1 MCRASGRPPPR
12 LSDVE
17 LLAELGLPLRPKR
30 GRGEHEHALLALRQQ
45 LRQHDAGL
53 DGLPEADLVR
63 EHAAA
68 AAEAV
73 QGEGRGLHLVG
84 MQVHPRPKEG
94 GQHAFRTPAG
104 AQRELLGQKPGVK
117 ARQGHG
123 TPWGRPQGVPS
134 LAYRRLGRGAAPLGG
149 APAARPRVLVFAGSS
164 RRSFAAKPVRPVL
177 SVALIVAAGGCGPG
191 RCGQSDARAV
201 ARIAGW
207 EQHRSL
213 GAGTLGAWAIDP
225 TKPPAVRARALLALA
240 RLQDADTAPVVVAA
254 CADPDAAARAMAA
267 FAAGELGLAWDGLPD
282 AVRTTLADAVL
293 AAEAHEPDA
302 AARTEQLTALGR
314 LRTPSAMD
322 RLVQR
327 LSAAPEL
334 AEPAVLA
341 LGVAA
346 RAKAPWPEAATP
358 LLTSRLQAHE
368 PQGLRWA
375 AAYALGFAPGS
386 ESRTA
391 LLSALKDEAS
401 EVRAVAAK
409 GLAERGTPSDA
420 QALEPLLLDASS
432 NTAAEAVRTLAK
444 LSTRCQTTALC
455 PPLQVLAELSAAV
468 DTAAHG
474 DIRHGAPLLVA
485 LAQAGLPEA
494 GQPLLRALRARL
506 TADFAS
512 AQKGAQADLA
522 WLDCRLAAAVDR
534 STGLL
539 LETLSCGDG
548 LVPEPRR
555 VRLGLSEVAQ
565 AKALG
570 AAFDRQATQ
579 RFLRSPDATVQVA
592 AVNLVAAS
600 HHPEAAADVR
610 GYVSQKDAVL
620 SAAAASA
627 LAELGDTASGP
638 EVLKRAEAATLEPEE
653 ADAWADALVALKPTG
668 TEALLRRW
676 LCLPAPAH
684 APRRRARPHHPRGET
699 RPGDGPVARGDAN
712 LAAGRAGAGGRHL
725 ATSHRA
731 RPRCH

>member
-1 MCRASGRPPPR
+1 M
-12 LSDVE
+12 
-17 LLAELGLPLRPKR
+17 
-30 GRGEHEHALLALRQQ
+30 
-45 LRQHDAGL
+45 
-53 DGLPEADLVR
+53 
-63 EHAAA
+63 
-68 AAEAV
+68 
-73 QGEGRGLHLVG
+73 
-84 MQVHPRPKEG
+84 
-94 GQHAFRTPAG
+94 
-104 AQRELLGQKPGVK
+104 
-117 ARQGHG
+117 
-123 TPWGRPQGVPS
+123 
-134 LAYRRLGRGAAPLGG
+134 
-149 APAARPRVLVFAGSS
+149 
-164 RRSFAAKPVRPVL
+164 
-177 SVALIVAAGGCGPG
+177 
-191 RCGQSDARAV
+191 
-201 ARIAGW
+201 
-207 EQHRSL
+207 
-213 GAGTLGAWAIDP
+213 
-225 TKPPAVRARALLALA
+225 
-240 RLQDADTAPVVVAA
+240 
-254 CADPDAAARAMAA
+254 
-267 FAAGELGLAWDGLPD
+267 
-282 AVRTTLADAVL
+282 
-293 AAEAHEPDA
+293 
-302 AARTEQLTALGR
+302 
-314 LRTPSAMD
+314 
-322 RLVQR
+322 
-327 LSAAPEL
+327 
-334 AEPAVLA
+334 
-341 LGVAA
+341 
-346 RAKAPWPEAATP
+346 
-358 LLTSRLQAHE
+358 
-368 PQGLRWA
+368 
-375 AAYALGFAPGS
+375 
-386 ESRTA
+386 
-391 LLSALKDEAS
+391 
-401 EVRAVAAK
+401 RAVAAK

-676 LCLPAPAH
+676 LSSRHPHTRHAAEHALTTLEGKPVRATGPLPEETQTWPQAEPVPEDVTWRLPTARGLVVIKPAFAAAPETVAQLTRL
-684 APRRRARPHHPRGET
+684 ARAGYFQGLTFHRVVPDFVVQGGDPRGDGEGG
-699 RPGDGPVARGDAN
+699 PGFTLPCEVSPLRYRRGTVGMALSGKDTGGSQIFVALSPQPHLEGRYTIVGEVLSGMEALDAVLEGDSLGTVDAVQGDTGP
-712 LAAGRAGAGGRHL
+712 
-725 ATSHRA
+725 SHR
-731 RPRCH
+731 